1 MAHYSGKAGSVSDGA
16 TIDGVKSWTLDY
28 TVGVVDTTDFSA
40 SGVRSILPSISQ
52 WSGSFEGYK
61 GGTARTLGVTSA
73 VTLTLKETQTTGEE
87 WSGSAYI
94 TGVHPTVSF
103 DGTVN
108 YAYDFEGTAALTVA
122 TV

>member
-1 MAHYSGKAGSVSDGA
+1 MTHYAGKGGSVSDG
-16 TIDGVKSWTLDY
+16 TEITGVKSWTLDY

-40 SGVRSILPSISQ
+40 SGTRSVLPSVSQ

-61 GGTARTLGVTSA
+61 DQTARTLGVTTA
-73 VTLTLKETQTTGEE
+73 VQLTLSETQTGGEL
-87 WSGSAYI
+87 WTGSAFI
-94 TGVHPTVSF
+94 TGVHPSVSY

-108 YAYDFEGTAALTVA
+108 YAYDFEGTAALTVP

>member
-16 TIDGVKSWTLDY
+16 VISGIKSWTLDY

-40 SGVRSILPSISQ
+40 SGVRSVLPSVSQ

-61 GGTARTLGVTSA
+61 DGTARALGVTSA
-73 VTLTLKETQTTGEE
+73 VTLTLKETQTSNQDWE
-87 WSGSAYI
+87 GSAFI
-94 TGVHPTVSF
+94 TGVHPSVAY

-108 YAYDFEGTAALTVA
+108 YAYDFEGTSTLTPP